1 MSKLNQVSNPS
12 IYSANQS
19 ENTIKNNHIKK
30 TNQSNLSFGI
40 NLKILLK
47 RNTRSNTNQ
56 YSIPSYAIFK

>member
-30 TNQSNLSFGI
+30 PIKAISLFGI

-47 RNTRSNTNQ
+47 KKYPQ
-56 YSIPSYAIFK
+56 